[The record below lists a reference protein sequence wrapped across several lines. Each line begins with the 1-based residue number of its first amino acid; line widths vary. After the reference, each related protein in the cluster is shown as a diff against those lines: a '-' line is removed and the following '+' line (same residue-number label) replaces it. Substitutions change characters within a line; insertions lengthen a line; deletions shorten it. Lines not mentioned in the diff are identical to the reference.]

1 MKVMTSDLKKN
12 LIKYTE
18 TKLMNKVFTSS
29 IYDEESRIKIRYG
42 GSGSGKSHAVM
53 QEVMLKLLTLAGH
66 NAVIIRKVEKTVAKS
81 TFPKAKKVLS
91 EMLGGARDEFCK
103 FKEQP
108 FEIKFHNGNKA
119 IFIGLDDV
127 EKLKSLEFEEGVAT
141 LIVLEEATEF
151 VEADLDEIER
161 RQRGMSPHTKQ
172 IYIMFNP
179 INILHWLHTRF
190 FKGMKELNSYRE
202 DERYIYYD
210 IIVNDKE
217 LKKEHKIQVSILKT
231 TFRDNVN
238 LDEEDRAK
246 LLSITDPVQK
256 MVYVE
261 GDFGVLSEAMSIT
274 SFSDMVAA
282 TEIELK
288 TEPDKKLIFGI
299 DVSGEGKDSSEIK
312 CSYDGEELKLSK
324 QDENLKITSTTVL
337 ARKIV
342 EIVEKIQKRILE
354 EHGVTP
360 ETLINVDKTGLGT
373 GTRDSL
379 NDLKAAGQIQARI
392 NGIDNGARA
401 NNSDKYVNKV
411 TEMYMELKEKIE
423 EGKVKLLYDE
433 QTFTEFATRRYNYEY
448 GQLTRIVLEKK
459 PEYKKRL
466 GKSPDK
472 ADALVLAFYEDKKK
486 GSWVL

>member
-1 MKVMTSDLKKN
+1 MQQMTKEIKQA

-18 TKLMNKVFTSS
+18 ETLMNSIYISS
-29 IYDEESRIKIRYG
+29 LYDEESRIKIRYG

-53 QEVMLKLLTLAGH
+53 QEVMLKLLTLSGH

-91 EMLGGARDEFCK
+91 EMLGEARDEFCR

-108 FEIKFHNGNKA
+108 FEIKFWNGNKA

-141 LIVLEEATEF
+141 MIVLEEATEF

-161 RQRGMSPHTKQ
+161 RQRGQSTYTKQ

-179 INILHWLHTRF
+179 INILHWLYSRF
-190 FKGMKELNSYRE
+190 FKGIQELGSYRE
-202 DERYIYYD
+202 DERHIYYD
-210 IIVNDKE
+210 NVVYDKE
-217 LKKEHKIQVSILKT
+217 LKKEHRIQVSILKT
-231 TFRDNVN
+231 TFRDNAN
-238 LDEEDRAK
+238 LDDEDRAK
-246 LLSITDPVQK
+246 LLVIKDPVQR

-261 GDFGVLSEAMSIT
+261 GEFGVLSEAMSIIDY
-274 SFSDMVAA
+274 SDMLAS
-282 TEIELK
+282 TEIDLK

-299 DVSGEGKDSSEIK
+299 DVAGDGKDSSEIR
-312 CSYDGEELKLSK
+312 CSYDGEEQKLSK
-324 QDENLKITSTTVL
+324 QDGEIKTTSTTLL
-337 ARKIV
+337 AKKVV
-342 EIVEKIQKRILE
+342 EIVEKIQKRICDI
-354 EHGVTP
+354 HGITP
-360 ETLINVDKTGLGT
+360 ETIVNIDKTGIGT
-373 GTRDSL
+373 GTRDAL
-379 NDLKAAGQIQARI
+379 KDYKAAGQIQATI

-401 NNSDKYVNKV
+401 NNSDKFVNKV
-411 TEMYMELKEKIE
+411 TEMYWNLKEKLE

-448 GQLTRIVLEKK
+448 GQMTRIVLEKK
-459 PEYKKRL
+459 PDYKKRL

-472 ADALVLAFYEDKKK
+472 ADALVLAFYDNKKK
-486 GSWVL
+486 GSWVV